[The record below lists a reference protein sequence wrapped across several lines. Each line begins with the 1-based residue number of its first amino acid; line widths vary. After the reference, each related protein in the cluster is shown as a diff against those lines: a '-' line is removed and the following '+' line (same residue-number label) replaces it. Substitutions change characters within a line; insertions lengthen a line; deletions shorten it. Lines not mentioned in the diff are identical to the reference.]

1 MTKERE
7 VRAVFG
13 IGRFGGRCSVQ
24 SITYKTR
31 KRVLQAE
38 GLKQAS
44 PGQSESASVALGF
57 DPLKLSP
64 KGAKQIP
71 FRFVVC
77 CDAHFGAEAVF
88 AHNPRAS
95 LVPRFALG
103 WLGAGPLALKK
114 PARKIR
120 IIPDRAALSA
130 IAS

>member
-57 DPLKLSP
+57 DSLHGPAPTGRNK
-64 KGAKQIP
+64 
-71 FRFVVC
+71 FRF
-77 CDAHFGAEAVF
+77 D
-88 AHNPRAS
+88 P
-95 LVPRFALG
+95 
-103 WLGAGPLALKK
+103 
-114 PARKIR
+114 
-120 IIPDRAALSA
+120 
-130 IAS
+130 